1 MEYQLNRKYLQGD
14 LPMNLARNLE
24 LSAQF
29 FPNKPAIREGALE
42 LTYAQLNEQVNRVA
56 TGLIK
61 LGVKPGELVGMCA
74 PNSADW
80 IAFSTLALLRQG
92 LLR

>member
-1 MEYQLNRKYLQGD
+1 
-14 LPMNLARNLE
+14 MNLARNLE

-42 LTYAQLNEQVNRVA
+42 LTYAQLNEDVNRVA

-80 IAFSTLALLRQG
+80 IIFYF
-92 LLR
+92 